1 MIGKHEWA
9 VTNRQPG
16 LKGRVALVTGGNS
29 GLGFEV
35 ACGLAT
41 RGARLLLPVRSKA
54 KGEAALAALQTRCPG
69 AEVDL
74 LTLDLS
80 SLDSIAACAADVA
93 SHTRTLD
100 FLVNNAGV
108 MALAHRQ
115 ETADGF
121 EMQFGTNHL
130 GHFALTTRLRPLL
143 EAASGGGTVVTV
155 ASLAACK
162 NTIQFDDLQSR
173 HRYSPFGAYQ
183 QSKLANLLFARELAR
198 RAGENGW
205 NIHSRAA
212 HPGWSSTSIIANGPA
227 SSLPDAVGKAERV
240 LGTVILRVMGQSAA
254 HGAEPLLYAA
264 LSPAARDGDYYGPQ
278 GAGER
283 RGPPGPAHVPP
294 AAQKVSTAARLWDA
308 SERLTGVAW

>member
-1 MIGKHEWA
+1 MMGKNEWS
-9 VTNRQPG
+9 VTSRQPS

-35 ACGLAT
+35 ACGLAM
-41 RGARLLLPVRSKA
+41 RGARLLLPVRSA
-54 KGEAALAALQTRCPG
+54 ERGEAALAALQTRCPG
-69 AEVDL
+69 AEAEL
-74 LTLDLS
+74 LTLNLA
-80 SLDSIAACAADVA
+80 SLASIAACATEVA
-93 SHTRTLD
+93 NRTRTLD

-108 MALAHRQ
+108 MALARRL

-155 ASLAACK
+155 ASLAAYK
-162 NTIQFDDLQSR
+162 TNIHFDDLQSR
-173 HRYSPFGAYQ
+173 RRYSPFGAYQ
-183 QSKLANLLFARELAR
+183 QSKLSNLLFAQELAR

-227 SSLPDAVGKAERV
+227 ATLPGIVGTAERV
-240 LGTVILRVMGQSAA
+240 IGTAVLRIMGQSAA
-254 HGAEPLLYAA
+254 RGAEPLLYAA
-264 LSPAARDGDYYGPQ
+264 LSPSARDGDYYGPQ

-283 RGPPGPAHVPP
+283 RGPPGPATVPP
-294 AAQKVSTAARLWDA
+294 AAQKVSTASRLWDA